1 MEESPMSEQAA
12 LGRRTALKGILIG
25 GAATLGAAALAAC
38 TPDKSRPATSPTAG
52 ASSRDYEKAVETTSD
67 ARAAFASPHLSNAGV
82 YFVQAKNWL
91 DAMEKSYGADP
102 KSIRLVMVN
111 YGPMNFIT
119 YNDRVW
125 NTYKAGAWQ
134 GVTDPTTK
142 ADAVR
147 NPFADDVKKLQDRG
161 CVFYT

>member
-1 MEESPMSEQAA
+1 MPEQAG
-12 LGRRTALKGILIG
+12 LGRRAALRGMLIG
-25 GAATLGAAALAAC
+25 GAATLGVAALAAC
-38 TPDKSRPATSPTAG
+38 TPEKSTPASSPAG
-52 ASSRDYEKAVETTSD
+52 AKSSRDYEKAVETTGD
-67 ARAAFASPHLSNAGV
+67 ARAAFASPHLANVST

-102 KSIRLVMVN
+102 KLIKLVMVN

-119 YNDRVW
+119 YNDKIW
-125 NTYKAGAWQ
+125 STYKAGAWQ
-134 GVTDPTTK
+134 TVTDPTTK

-147 NPFADDVKKLQDRG
+147 NPFVDDIKKLQDRG

>member
-1 MEESPMSEQAA
+1 MPEQAG
-12 LGRRTALKGILIG
+12 LGRRAALRGMLIG
-25 GAATLGAAALAAC
+25 GAATIGAAALAAC
-38 TPDKSRPATSPTAG
+38 TPDKSAPASPPAG
-52 ASSRDYEKAVETTSD
+52 AKSSRDYEKAVETTGD
-67 ARAAFASPHLSNAGV
+67 ARAAFASPHLANVST

-102 KSIRLVMVN
+102 KLIKLVMVN

-119 YNDRVW
+119 YNDKIW
-125 NTYKAGAWQ
+125 STYKAGAWQ
-134 GVTDPTTK
+134 TVTDPTTK

-147 NPFADDVKKLQDRG
+147 NPFVDDIKKLQDRG